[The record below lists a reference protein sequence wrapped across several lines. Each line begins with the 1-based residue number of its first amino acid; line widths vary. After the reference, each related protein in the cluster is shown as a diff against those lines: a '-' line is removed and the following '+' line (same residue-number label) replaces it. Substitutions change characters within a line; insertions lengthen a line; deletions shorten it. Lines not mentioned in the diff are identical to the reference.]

1 MLNNFFRE
9 GGSEVNPAQNI
20 ITSHTLLKSLII
32 ELSQEFCHKILF
44 QSGTFLDLK
53 NTVSLQAANIA
64 NFTDN
69 IVFSCSVKKSN
80 HSKQLGFSFRGVF
93 ESQAAV
99 EEFRTHLFMSI
110 CVTGMKTVVTSILGW
125 HTQKCHS
132 PPSTGSVKPKSA
144 SFICMS

>member
-69 IVFSCSVKKSN
+69 IVFSCSVKKE
-80 HSKQLGFSFRGVF
+80 KSF
-93 ESQAAV
+93 QAARLLV
-99 EEFRTHLFMSI
+99 QRCVWITGCSGRVQNPSVYVHMCNRNENCGNFYSGLTHTEM
-110 CVTGMKTVVTSILGW
+110 
-125 HTQKCHS
+125 
-132 PPSTGSVKPKSA
+132 P
-144 SFICMS
+144 